1 MPQAIAIAADVDE
14 VTVMDEA
21 IDERR
26 RHDLVAEDLAPSLT
40 LSLKRRADQN

>member
-26 RHDLVAEDLAPSLT
+26 RHDLVAEDLAPSPPKVQLT
-40 LSLKRRADQN
+40 SSTC